1 MPRPDLR
8 RSHITK
14 HAENMK
20 TLSLLV
26 ALVMSSGL
34 CFAQDAVG
42 YDEFA
47 QLSMEERIQVF
58 NEIDLE
64 NRAAIVREQA
74 QRWLA
79 RNRARL
85 SEEQVALYGEM
96 LDFIEPA
103 KYDGLSPE
111 EERAAIDLTE
121 SFLTLFSLEDYRD
134 AFTNEAPYIP
144 PIADEEDPD

>member
-1 MPRPDLR
+1 
-8 RSHITK
+8 
-14 HAENMK
+14 MK
-20 TLSLLV
+20 TLTLLV
-26 ALVMSSGL
+26 ALVLSSGL

-47 QLSMEERIQVF
+47 QLSMEERIRVF

-134 AFTNEAPYIP
+134 AFSNEAPYIP